1 MVVLLADPE
10 SGKTGRV
17 RISNDHGRVELAV
30 ERQATVVT
38 ANGAPAAVTVM
49 SEDDVSRVF
58 GSALAA
64 LPPAPR
70 HFILYFQFESDQL
83 TEESVALVPEIL
95 QAVKALEVP
104 EVAVVGHTDTMGARR
119 ANYELGLKRAGTV
132 RGFLVDAGLAATTIE
147 VTSHGEGDL
156 LVQTGNGKA
165 EPRNRRVEIAV
176 R

>member
-10 SGKTGRV
+10 SGHTGRA
-17 RISNDHGRVELAV
+17 RISNQHGRVELAA
-30 ERQATVVT
+30 ERQSTIVT

-49 SEDDVSRVF
+49 SDAEVTLVF

-70 HFILYFQFESDQL
+70 HFTLYFEFESDKL
-83 TEESVALVPEIL
+83 TADSVALVPEIL
-95 QAVKALEVP
+95 EAVKALEVP
-104 EVAVVGHTDTMGARR
+104 EVVVVGHTDTMGARK
-119 ANYELGLKRAGTV
+119 ANFELGLKRADTV
-132 RGFLVDAGLAATTIE
+132 RGLLIEAGLAESTME

-156 LVQTGNGKA
+156 LIQTRNGKA

>member
-10 SGKTGRV
+10 SGKTGRA
-17 RISNDHGRVELAV
+17 RISNDHGRVELAA

-49 SEDDVSRVF
+49 SEEDVARVF

-70 HFILYFQFESDQL
+70 HFILYFQFESDKL
-83 TEESVALVPEIL
+83 TDESVALVPEIL

-104 EVAVVGHTDTMGARR
+104 EVVVVGHTDTMGTRK
-119 ANYELGLKRAGTV
+119 ANYELGLLRASTV